1 MNLRAIAG
9 IVLFGLALSPSFLA
23 AGTEPLPL
31 TGVNL
36 AGGEFWMPGKP
47 KEGARPQYGVNY
59 AYPTTAEIDYFG
71 GKGMNIFRYP
81 FLWETLQPAVRTPLD
96 KADLERLKTSVRF
109 ATAKKL
115 VVVLDPHNYARYY
128 GTNIVGGPNLS
139 AADFADFWQRLAA
152 EFKDDPFVWF
162 GLVNE
167 PHDMP
172 TQQWFDAANAC
183 IAAIRSTGARNMIL
197 VPGNSWTG
205 AHSWTSGGER
215 SNAGHVLSVKDPLDY
230 WAIEVHQYLDA
241 DHSGTHRA
249 VVSPT
254 VGSERLRGFV
264 EWCRKNHRRAVLG
277 EFAVPVVTNA
287 PEALHD
293 MLLSMERD
301 RDVWLGWI
309 WWAAGARWGNY
320 MFTIEPKAGADRP
333 QMNWLEPHLHGATMP
348 SFAVAVKNGIGGGG
362 APAASTRQLCAGV
375 APPGTVFK
383 KWTGDAAWLEDPA
396 AEKTT
401 VLVPFKNIRVE
412 ALYGKPLE

>member
-1 MNLRAIAG
+1 MNRQTILRIL
-9 IVLFGLALSPSFLA
+9 VLFSLA
-23 AGTEPLPL
+23 AGPALRTAGAAPLPL

-47 KEGARPQYGVNY
+47 KPGVRPQYGINY
-59 AYPTTAEIDYFG
+59 AYPTAAEIEYFG
-71 GKGMNIFRYP
+71 GKGMNIFRYQ
-81 FLWETLQPAVRTPLD
+81 FLWETLQPVVRTPLD

-109 ATAKKL
+109 ATSKRL
-115 VVVLDPHNYARYY
+115 VVVLDSHNYARYY
-128 GTNIVGGPNLS
+128 GTNIVGGPNVS
-139 AADFADFWQRLAA
+139 AADFADFWQRLAG

-183 IAAIRSTGARNMIL
+183 IAAIRGAGARNFIL

-215 SNAGHVLSVKDPLDY
+215 SNARHVLNIKDPLDY
-230 WAIEVHQYLDA
+230 WAIEVHQYLDS

-254 VGSERLRGFV
+254 IGSERLQKFV
-264 EWCRKNHRRAVLG
+264 EWCRQNRQRAVLG
-277 EFAVPVVTNA
+277 EFAVPAVTNA
-287 PEALHD
+287 PEALKD

-301 RDVWLGWI
+301 RDVWLGWT
-309 WWAAGARWGNY
+309 WWAAGARWGDY
-320 MFTIEPKAGADRP
+320 MFTIEPKAGVDRP
-333 QMNWLEPHLHGATMP
+333 QMAWLQPHLHGDSMP
-348 SFAVAVKNGIGGGG
+348 SFRVEVKNGPGGGD
-362 APAASTRQLCAGV
+362 APAGSVRPVTAGP
-375 APPGTVFK
+375 APAGAVFK
-383 KWTGDAAWLEDPA
+383 KWSGDIAWLQDPA

-401 VLVPFKNIRVE
+401 VLVPFKNIQVE
-412 ALYGKPLE
+412 AVYEKP